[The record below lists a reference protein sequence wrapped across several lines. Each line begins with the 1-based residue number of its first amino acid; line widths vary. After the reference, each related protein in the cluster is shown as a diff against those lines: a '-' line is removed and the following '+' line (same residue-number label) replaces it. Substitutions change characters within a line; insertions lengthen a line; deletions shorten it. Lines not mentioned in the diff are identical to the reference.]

1 MYRSRG
7 NPAAAAAA
15 CSAREGGVMVAMSN
29 NVGGRSGLPG
39 DRSEEVGRAI
49 VISCLRVAFGPAAE
63 LPSDALAS
71 RPIIPT
77 NCDNHGDGPPPQ
89 RGPAGLLV
97 STAIGGPTPSRSEE
111 QTSELQT

>member
-1 MYRSRG
+1 MYLSIFCFKQKTAYELRISDWSSDV
-7 NPAAAAAA
+7 
-15 CSAREGGVMVAMSN
+15 CSSDL
-29 NVGGRSGLPG
+29 SGLPG

-97 STAIGGPTPSRSEE
+97 STAIGGPTPSARGAPLSPCRG
-111 QTSELQT
+111 